1 MSGAVPVRLDREVLE
16 LLGDSPELLAI
27 ADAIAATQTLPAKAR
42 FGRRVTRLA
51 ALAAV
56 VGLAAGLALVSPWSG
71 RGGLVDRALAAIGS
85 GEVIHVVET
94 AEVPGR
100 SVVDLRTGIE
110 SPVER
115 SIELWFDG
123 ERGLL
128 RSVQRVD
135 GTVTGEVLETPQGAW
150 TEAGRVYTCAWIAAH
165 PVEATKLR
173 VSCNPSGENG
183 TTPRQ
188 VAEPRPELPSALA
201 GFVTGYREALESG
214 TAIRDGIGLI
224 DGRRVEWLRFAVPG
238 TLAGPSGGE
247 RVERVAVDTTTLEP
261 LRVETLIDGVLR
273 HSATIAVAEA
283 LNREAVSFAR
293 PPLLEPGSTPVNS
306 NVVDEASV
314 SLARADD
321 AFDDR
326 LLSLGNTFRGLSRAE
341 TTLETIVSGY
351 GSGSSREPTRSVG
364 VEIVYGGPI
373 APSLA
378 QPYVRLVQYLEPLM
392 LFRVRSG
399 LSEATTP
406 PGRLTVTTFTYDSR
420 HQAASPRQTRTL
432 FAGALVTEGVYVAL
446 DATSKQLL
454 VDAARAL
461 QEVPNR

>member
-1 MSGAVPVRLDREVLE
+1 M

-27 ADAIAATQTLPAKAR
+27 ADAIAATQTLPANAR
-42 FGRRVTRLA
+42 FGRQVTRLA

-56 VGLAAGLALVSPWSG
+56 VGLVAGLALVSPWSG
-71 RGGLVDRALAAIGS
+71 RGELVDRALAAIGS
-85 GEVIHVVET
+85 GEVIHVVER
-94 AEVPGR
+94 AELPGR
-100 SVVDLRTGIE
+100 SVVDLRTGVE

-115 SIELWFDG
+115 STELWFDG
-123 ERGLL
+123 ERSLL
-128 RSVQRVD
+128 RSAQRVD
-135 GTVTGEVLETPQGAW
+135 GMLTGEVLQTPQGAW

-173 VSCNPSGENG
+173 VSCSPSGENG

-188 VAEPRPELPSALA
+188 VAEPRPELPPALA

-214 TAIRDGIGLI
+214 TAIRDGVGLM
-224 DGRRVEWLRFAVPG
+224 DGRRVEWLRFVVPG

-261 LRVETLIDGVLR
+261 LRVETLIDGELR

-283 LNREAVSFAR
+283 LDREAVSFAR

-306 NVVDEASV
+306 TVVDEASV
-314 SLARADD
+314 SLVQADD

-326 LLSLGNTFRGLSRAE
+326 LLSLGNAFRGLPRAE
-341 TTLETIVSGY
+341 TTLQTIVSGY
-351 GSGSSREPTRSVG
+351 GSGSSREPTRAVG

-373 APSLA
+373 EPSLE

-399 LSEATTP
+399 FSEATYP
-406 PGRLTVTTFTYDSR
+406 PGRLTVTTFTYHSR
-420 HQAASPRQTRTL
+420 QQAASPRQTRTL
-432 FAGALVTEGVYVAL
+432 FAGTLVTEGVYVAL
-446 DATSKQLL
+446 EATSKQLL